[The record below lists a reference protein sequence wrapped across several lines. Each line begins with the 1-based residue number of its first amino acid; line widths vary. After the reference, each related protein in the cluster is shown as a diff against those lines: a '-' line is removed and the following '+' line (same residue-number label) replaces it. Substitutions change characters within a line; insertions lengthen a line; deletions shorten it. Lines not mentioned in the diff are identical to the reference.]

1 MTTPPKLQRI
11 IDLFAAAPRDV
22 KLQALL
28 DYSRRLP
35 PLPPELAGRP
45 ELFEKVD
52 ECQAPFFLKTQ
63 VDVDGT
69 VTLYFDAPM
78 EAPTT
83 RGYAG
88 ILAEGLEGA
97 TASEILAMPS
107 DFYIGLGLS
116 EVITPLRL
124 RGMEAIVR
132 RLKRQVRAAR
142 TGPQPPPSGS
152 PPQKPSESPGPQ
164 V

>member
-1 MTTPPKLQRI
+1 MFYGQRMTTPAKLQQI

-28 DYSRRLP
+28 DYSRRIP

-52 ECQAPFFLKTQ
+52 ECQSPFFLKAE
-63 VDVDGT
+63 
-69 VTLYFDAPM
+69 VTNEGGVNMYFDAPA

-88 ILAEGLEGA
+88 ILADGLA
-97 TASEILAMPS
+97 DASAAEILNLGD
-107 DFYIGLGLS
+107 DFYLGLGLGD
-116 EVITPLRL
+116 VISPLRL
-124 RGMEAIVR
+124 RGMSSIVF
-132 RLKRQVRAAR
+132 RLKRQIR
-142 TGPQPPPSGS
+142 QQLDSGS
-152 PPQKPSESPGPQ
+152 AI